1 MRLLKRTYSLRPETV
16 ERLERAVAAGKRST
30 LVDQLVYDWLD
41 EQEREALRADIA
53 EGCREMW
60 DIYLEIEKE
69 YHPLEEEVARKYGD
83 G

>member
-1 MRLLKRTYSLRPETV
+1 MRLQKRTYSLRPETV

-30 LVDQLVYDWLD
+30 LIDQLVDSWLD

-53 EGCREMW
+53 EECREMW
-60 DIYLEIEKE
+60 DVHLEMEKQ

-83 G
+83 A